1 MTPDQKKD
9 EQDQTPLSE
18 AQILTDAQIERR
30 KYFRD
35 VWDIAQTHLENRILE
50 DAMALNLDTIDMR
63 TLAMI
68 IEGAKRI
75 R

>member
-1 MTPDQKKD
+1 MTPDHKKD
-9 EQDQTPLSE
+9 QQDQTPLSE
-18 AQILTDAQIERR
+18 AQIERR

-35 VWDIAQTHLENRILE
+35 VWDIAQTHLSNRILE

-68 IEGAKRI
+68 IDGAKRI